1 MGLILETIVPVFTI
15 IGLGFWLAGRRE
27 LHVATLADLALLV
40 TSPALVFSILAETVL
55 EPDRWLTLAG
65 GTLWITL
72 GTGLVAGLYVRLNGG
87 GLRGLVPPAV
97 FWNAGNMGLPCA
109 RLAFGPEG
117 LAAAVIIFVTIAVLQ
132 FSAGV
137 WIAKGRGGFLEVLR
151 LPLIYAAALG
161 LALSASGVSP
171 PQMLMEPV
179 RMLGQMAIPLMLLNL
194 GVQLRALRITDVG
207 HSVVVVGIRM
217 GGGLLLALLF
227 VETFRVV
234 GVERQVL
241 LLGSVM
247 PAAVANVVIAQRYG
261 SNPSI
266 VASAIVLG
274 TLLSLVTIPAVIL
287 FVT

>member
-27 LHVATLADLALLV
+27 LHIATLADLALLV

-55 EPDRWLTLAG
+55 EPDRWVTLLG
-65 GTLWITL
+65 GTVWITL
-72 GTGLVAGLYVRLNGG
+72 GTGLVAGLYVRLSGG

-117 LAAAVIIFVTIAVLQ
+117 LEAAVIIFVTIAVLQ

-151 LPLIYAAALG
+151 LPLIYAAGLG
-161 LALSASGVSP
+161 LALGASGVRP

-194 GVQLRALRITDVG
+194 GVQLRVLRITDVR
-207 HSVVVVGIRM
+207 HSLAAVAIRM

-227 VETFRVV
+227 VEMFRVA

-261 SNPSI
+261 SNPGI

-274 TLLSLVTIPAVIL
+274 TLLSLVTIPTVIL
-287 FVT
+287 FAT

>member
-27 LHVATLADLALLV
+27 LHIATLADLALLV

-55 EPDRWLTLAG
+55 EPDRWVTLLG
-65 GTLWITL
+65 GTVWITL
-72 GTGLVAGLYVRLNGG
+72 GTGLVAGLYVRLSGG

-117 LAAAVIIFVTIAVLQ
+117 LEAAVIIFVTIAVLQ

-151 LPLIYAAALG
+151 LPLIYAAGLG
-161 LALSASGVSP
+161 LALGASGVRP

-179 RMLGQMAIPLMLLNL
+179 RMLGQMA
-194 GVQLRALRITDVG
+194 
-207 HSVVVVGIRM
+207 
-217 GGGLLLALLF
+217 
-227 VETFRVV
+227 
-234 GVERQVL
+234 
-241 LLGSVM
+241 
-247 PAAVANVVIAQRYG
+247 
-261 SNPSI
+261 
-266 VASAIVLG
+266 
-274 TLLSLVTIPAVIL
+274 
-287 FVT
+287 